1 MRPFAAMVSFFVLL
15 ALLAVIVGLGAAEY
29 SEHKKNLG
37 RLRLRIH
44 VNGTR
49 GKSSVTRLIA
59 AGFREAGI
67 RTSAK
72 TTGTLARM
80 IFPDGQEYPVYR
92 PGRANVIEQVRIART
107 AVQVESEALVIECM
121 ALQPLLQ
128 WISESR
134 LVQATHAVITNARP
148 DHLDVMGPDDDSVAL
163 ALAGMIPEKGK
174 LYTCETRRLH
184 LLEYACRDRGTDL
197 IHVSAEEAAAIPDA
211 EMARFSYV
219 EHKEN
224 VALALRVCADAGI
237 SQEVALRGMASAS
250 PDPGALTYHTID
262 FFGRE
267 ITFVNAFA
275 ANDPESTEQLW
286 RIALADHPN
295 VSKRIALFN
304 CRADRQDRSRQLGEA
319 MANWPGMDH
328 CILMGNGTFIFARA
342 AVGQGASSLKFAF
355 AEEGRVDD
363 IFEMVVDLAG
373 DSALVVGMGN
383 IGGQGLE
390 VARYFRNRSR
400 PMSHAS

>member
-1 MRPFAAMVSFFVLL
+1 MLSLLVLGGLL
-15 ALLAVIVGLGAAEY
+15 AIIIALGAIEY
-29 SEHKKNLG
+29 AQHKTNLA
-37 RLRLRIH
+37 RLRYRIH

-59 AGFREAGI
+59 AGFRESGV

-80 IFPDGQEYPVYR
+80 ILPDGQEFPIYR
-92 PGRANVIEQVRIART
+92 PGRANVIEQVRIAHT
-107 AVQVESEALVIECM
+107 AVQLESEALVIECM

-148 DHLDVMGPDDDSVAL
+148 DHLDVMGPDDDSVAW
-163 ALAGMIPEKGK
+163 ALAGMIPPNGR

-184 LLEYACRDRGTDL
+184 ILAQACEDRNAIL
-197 IHVSAEEAAAIPDA
+197 IHVPPEATAQISDA
-211 EMARFSYV
+211 DMDGFSYV

-224 VALALRVCADAGI
+224 VALALRVCTDAGI
-237 SQEVALRGMASAS
+237 AREVALRGMVAAS
-250 PDPGALTYHTID
+250 PDPGALTYHTMD

-286 RIALADHPN
+286 RIALADHPH
-295 VSKRIALFN
+295 VKRRIALFN

-319 MANWPGMDH
+319 MAEWPDMDH
-328 CILMGNGTFIFARA
+328 SILMGNGTFIFARA
-342 AVGQGASSLKFAF
+342 AAGRGFSALKFAF

-363 IFEMVVDLAG
+363 IFEMVVELAG
-373 DSALVVGMGN
+373 ESALVVGMGN

-400 PMSHAS
+400 PLSVTS